1 MNNLLAT
8 CAAIAVAA
16 VVMLP
21 GVAGAAERTADGLRN
36 AEQIEVSSQ
45 QHYRRYNNSR
55 RYYGRSY
62 RRAYARPY
70 YRTYDDQSYY
80 ARPAYG
86 YGYSRGPGWGPAPF
100 PFVLGL
106 PY

>member
-1 MNNLLAT
+1 MNKLLAT
-8 CAAIAVAA
+8 CAAIAVTA

-21 GVAGAAERTADGLRN
+21 GAAGATERTADGLRN

-45 QHYRRYNNSR
+45 QRYRRYHNSR

-62 RRAYARPY
+62 SRSYYRQPY
-70 YRTYDDQSYY
+70 YDQSYY
-80 ARPAYG
+80 ARPAYNS

>member
-1 MNNLLAT
+1 MNKLLAT
-8 CAAIAVAA
+8 CAAIAVTA

-21 GVAGAAERTADGLRN
+21 AAAGAAERTADGLQN

-45 QHYRRYNNSR
+45 QRYRRYHNSR
-55 RYYGRSY
+55 RYYGRT
-62 RRAYARPY
+62 YARPY
-70 YRTYDDQSYY
+70 YRSYNRSYY
-80 ARPAYG
+80 GQPAYNS

>member
-1 MNNLLAT
+1 MNKLLAT
-8 CAAIAVAA
+8 CAAIAVTA

-21 GVAGAAERTADGLRN
+21 GAAGAADRAADGLRN

-45 QHYRRYNNSR
+45 QRYRRYHNSR
-55 RYYGRSY
+55 RYYGRT
-62 RRAYARPY
+62 YARPY
-70 YRTYDDQSYY
+70 YRSYNQSYY
-80 ARPAYG
+80 DRPAYG

>member
-1 MNNLLAT
+1 MNKLLAT
-8 CAAIAVAA
+8 CAAIAVTA

-21 GVAGAAERTADGLRN
+21 GAAGAAERTADGLRN

-45 QHYRRYNNSR
+45 QRYRRHYNSR
-55 RYYGRSY
+55 RYYGRS
-62 RRAYARPY
+62 RAYYRQPY
-70 YRTYDDQSYY
+70 YDQSYY
-80 ARPAYG
+80 ARPAYNN
-86 YGYSRGPGWGPAPF
+86 YGYARGPGWGPAPF